1 MNKHAVVYCGLM
13 GTKIK
18 KFVASRK
25 FFWLIVLVFALQ
37 GIWFAGSFK
46 YNMPPDESY
55 HFNFIRLYTQQP
67 ISHGP
72 FIAHEPGSYLFLG
85 DIQQTPSFLYHYL
98 MNFPLRLFDHVM
110 GDMNHRVVAL
120 RIIDVVI
127 GIFSLIVLDR
137 IFRKIK
143 AGPFVSN
150 LALALF
156 VCTGMFIWIS
166 AAISYDSM
174 SMLGWFLLLLCLL
187 RLQEK
192 ISLQNILLVALF
204 AILTVITKITYA
216 PVIVAVL
223 LAYLFMERKRLD
235 KLVKALV
242 PRTSS
247 RRTVVLIVV
256 FIAVCGLALG
266 RIGFNLARYHGV
278 SPSCQAVHGAAAC
291 SVSTAV
297 QRDEQVHAAFLKFA
311 QAGGQVTFNPLSFA
325 GDWSDKMYQRT
336 FFYLGHRTMIPNR
349 AAEFVLAMA
358 AVFVAYLFATKKTR
372 LVESSKEAL
381 LVAALIF
388 YTGALFLLN
397 YHSYL
402 HNGTDIGFQGRYLLP
417 IVPIA
422 YVFIL
427 KLTRQNYR
435 RLPDARKPLLTA
447 ACILLLLAFLYE
459 DFPALVFL
467 KGTDV
472 NWYSAPTANV
482 NLKLKH
488 AMMKSHLF
496 RGDQLKTQ

>member
-1 MNKHAVVYCGLM
+1 
-13 GTKIK
+13 
-18 KFVASRK
+18 
-25 FFWLIVLVFALQ
+25 
-37 GIWFAGSFK
+37 
-46 YNMPPDESY
+46 
-55 HFNFIRLYTQQP
+55 
-67 ISHGP
+67 
-72 FIAHEPGSYLFLG
+72 
-85 DIQQTPSFLYHYL
+85 
-98 MNFPLRLFDHVM
+98 
-110 GDMNHRVVAL
+110 VAL
-120 RIIDVVI
+120 RIINVFI
-127 GIFSLIVLDR
+127 GALSLVVLDR

-143 AGPFVSN
+143 AGAFLSN

-166 AAISYDSM
+166 AAVSYDSM

-192 ISLQNILLVALF
+192 ISLKNILLVALF
-204 AILTVITKITYA
+204 AVLTTITKVTYA

-223 LAYLFMERKRLD
+223 LAYLFMERRRLD

-247 RRTVVLIVV
+247 KGTVALIVV

-266 RIGFNLARYHGV
+266 RIGFNLVRYHGV

-297 QRDEQVHAAFLKFA
+297 QRDNQVHAAFLQFER
-311 QAGGQVTFNPLSFA
+311 AGGQIPFNPLSFI
-325 GDWSDKMYQRT
+325 GDWSDKMYQRM
-336 FFYLGHRTMIPNR
+336 FFYLGHRMMIPNR
-349 AAEFVLAMA
+349 AAEFVMVMA
-358 AVFVAYLFATKKTR
+358 AVFVAYLFATKKSK
-372 LVESSKEAL
+372 LVENDKEAL
-381 LVAALIF
+381 LIAALII
-388 YTGALFLLN
+388 YTAALFLLN
-397 YHSYL
+397 YHSYM

-417 IVPIA
+417 VVPIA
-422 YVFIL
+422 YIFIL

-435 RLPDARKPLLTA
+435 RLPDARKPLLMA
-447 ACILLLLAFLYE
+447 ACFLLLLAFLYE

-467 KGTDV
+467 KGTDT
-472 NWYSAPTANV
+472 NWYSAPTASV